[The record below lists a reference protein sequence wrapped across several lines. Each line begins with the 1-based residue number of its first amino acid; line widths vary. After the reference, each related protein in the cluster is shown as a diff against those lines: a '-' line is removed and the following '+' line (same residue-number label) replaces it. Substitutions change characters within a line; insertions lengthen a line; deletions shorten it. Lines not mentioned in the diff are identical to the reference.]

1 MNGVVRVVPQSNP
14 IFTFYLSYQ
23 EMISFSVKKANSK
36 TISLTYIFID
46 PNVFFFKNFRYVIS
60 GLHNQKTAIFMR
72 AKES

>member
-1 MNGVVRVVPQSNP
+1 
-14 IFTFYLSYQ
+14 
-23 EMISFSVKKANSK
+23 MISFSVKKANSK

-72 AKES
+72 AKESWESTNNSIEIWRRHKQQ